1 MLAALSAAR
10 STRALSTFT
19 ALALFGVATLHA
31 RPLAAQIAPTP
42 LQTIIPVIERSVP
55 FDSAGRI
62 AVLTP
67 TLVSR
72 LGLNSPDWP
81 VVGSFREAR
90 LYVTDDNRHVL
101 VVQRIDGA
109 MARFALGQDET
120 AALKRAVATAIVAQ
134 GRSGDRLIGG
144 MVAGRAPGDSS
155 TGVGAGAGTGVVVS
169 QPAGNTFV
177 RNQTFLGLVAYGPAT
192 AALLS
197 DNGGAAA
204 AGAYFL
210 AAGTSFFVAANTV
223 KGRVVTRAQ
232 AARAAH
238 GGTRGA
244 ITGLGI
250 AAIANADG
258 GPAWGFPILAGAI
271 GGTVVGFQQARGLSD
286 GEAASAGLFAD
297 LAALTTLGIGGSSGA
312 FNGRKTVVPYD
323 ANNPQFGSY
332 TQTNNDLRGPGK
344 AVVGGAIGASIVGYA
359 LGPRYAR
366 RADYNVTAGD
376 VSVVFTS
383 ALLGGAGASSLIA
396 DGGNSTSKYGVAAA
410 GILAG
415 AFLADRGL
423 VRKADRTSA
432 DGTLIQ
438 LGTLAGALIGGGIAA
453 MVETEAQGA
462 LALGSAGGVLG
473 MIAADNILKPARDAG
488 PLRGIMQSSSRA
500 LDGRVFVS
508 LGPVTSVRV
517 TF

>member
-1 MLAALSAAR
+1 MLPCLSAR
-10 STRALSTFT
+10 VLG
-19 ALALFGVATLHA
+19 ALALIGVATFAITVA
-31 RPLAAQIAPTP
+31 RPLAAQVMPSIETLVP
-42 LQTIIPVIERSVP
+42 L
-55 FDSAGRI
+55 DSARRI
-62 AVLTP
+62 TVITP

-72 LGLNSPDWP
+72 LGLVAPAWP

-90 LYVTDDNRHVL
+90 LYRVDNARHVL
-101 VVQRIDGA
+101 VVQRVDSTVE
-109 MARFALGQDET
+109 RFTLD
-120 AALKRAVATAIVAQ
+120 AAAVASLRSAVSAGVLAQ
-134 GRSGDRLIGG
+134 GRGGDRLIG
-144 MVAGRAPGDSS
+144 AGS
-155 TGVGAGAGTGVVVS
+155 GVVVS

-197 DNGGAAA
+197 ESSGPAA
-204 AGAYFL
+204 AGGYLL
-210 AAGTSFFVAANTV
+210 AAGTSFFVAANMV

-244 ITGLGI
+244 LTGLGI

-258 GPAWGFPILAGAI
+258 GPAWGAPILAGAI
-271 GGTVVGFQQARGLSD
+271 GGTIVGFQQARGLSD
-286 GEAASAGLFAD
+286 GEAASAGFFAD
-297 LAALTTLGIGGSSGA
+297 LGALTALGIGGGSGA
-312 FNGRKTVVPYD
+312 FKGRKTVLPFD

-332 TQTNNDLRGPGK
+332 TTTDNSLRGPGK
-344 AVVGGAIGASIVGYA
+344 ATVGAAIGANIIGYA

-366 RADYNVTAGD
+366 RAAYNVTAGD
-376 VSVVFTS
+376 VSVAFTG
-383 ALLGGAGASSLIA
+383 ALLGGVGASSLIG
-396 DGGNSTSKYGVAAA
+396 DGGDDTRKYSVAAV
-410 GILAG
+410 GLLAG

-432 DGTLIQ
+432 DGTLAQ
-438 LGTLAGALIGGGIAA
+438 LGALAGALMGGGIAA
-453 MVETEAQGA
+453 LAETEAQGA
-462 LALGSAGGVLG
+462 LAFASAGGILG
-473 MIAADNILKPARDAG
+473 LLAADNIIKPVRDAG
-488 PLRGIMQSSSRA
+488 PLRGIMQSSARS